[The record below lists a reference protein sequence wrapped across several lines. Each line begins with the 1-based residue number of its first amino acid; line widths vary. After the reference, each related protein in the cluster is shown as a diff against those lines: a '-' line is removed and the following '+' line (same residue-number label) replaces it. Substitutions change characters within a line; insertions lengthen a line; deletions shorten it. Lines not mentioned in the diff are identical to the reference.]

1 VPAVIITA
9 DYGEEVRERAR
20 NAGFSIMRK
29 PVKPAALRAIMSQL
43 LLARRQSVA
52 DQARVAA
59 G

>member
-1 VPAVIITA
+1 
-9 DYGEEVRERAR
+9 
-20 NAGFSIMRK
+20 MRK